1 MSTEPIDNLDE
12 LFAELREENR
22 VLRVRM
28 LIERDL
34 ADYWYVRYS
43 RLENDRLRYGG
54 VLGD

>member
-1 MSTEPIDNLDE
+1 MSKELINELDDI
-12 LFAELREENR
+12 LIQLRDENKA
-22 VLRVRM
+22 LRARM

-34 ADYWYVRYS
+34 ADYWYVRYA